1 MPITT
6 RKPARPTRL
15 QTFRVITEGYLL
27 QVAQREMLEK
37 YGGGVQPVPKHGWIY
52 RVLPWLFL
60 PGFRLTPWPIRRR
73 LLSRFFVH
81 APQRW
86 PEPRWEQPRE

>member
-6 RKPARPTRL
+6 HKAAPPTRL
-15 QTFRVITEGYLL
+15 QTFRAITESYLL
-27 QVAQREMLEK
+27 QVAQREMVEA
-37 YGGGVQPVPKHGWIY
+37 YQTGVAPVPKRGWIY

-60 PGFRLTPWPIRRR
+60 PGFRLTPWPIRRW
-73 LLSRFFVH
+73 LLTRFFVH

-86 PEPRWEQPRE
+86 SQPAWEQPRE